1 MGMTM
6 LLRKA
11 LSGASLVVALATMS
25 ACGSDADLRIAEQNV
40 ATARAQLQQ
49 DERSG
54 DKAQIAAD
62 SERLNAAARAI
73 GYLRMNWYGPR
84 DRGW

>member
-1 MGMTM
+1 MDMTM

-11 LSGASLVVALATMS
+11 LTGTSLVVALGTVS
-25 ACGSDADLRIAEQNV
+25 ACGSDADIRTAEQNV

-54 DKAQIAAD
+54 DQAHIAAD
-62 SERLNAAARAI
+62 SERLNAAASAL

-84 DRGW
+84 GKGW

>member
-1 MGMTM
+1 M

-11 LSGASLVVALATMS
+11 LSGASLVVALSTMS